1 MPVTF
6 KRVSAD
12 EVQNKRKSQTKSV
25 AGGMAVVKGLTSP
38 RTWDDEKRNAK
49 FIMTTEQVDRYGD
62 IVGQAGMDLKNFE
75 QNPQGLLFHN
85 SRSWPVGQW
94 SDITKV
100 LSGRPKRTEGVLN
113 FLPEGVDVDCDRAAN
128 HVKHG
133 TIKTVS
139 IGFIPD
145 WEEVDA
151 VLDDNEDWIGF
162 RFNKSELIECSLVPV
177 PANPGALVKD
187 ARGDDV
193 LARNL
198 VEDVLDTWTRTPEG
212 LLIPIKEYEQLHF
225 EMGGNKTSIIV
236 DKAFKPIEKDLSGL
250 KMQATTEEEAKA
262 LNGAKV
268 SVDPTRAENKE
279 YPFNVLAES
288 KATGEVISSW
298 IAPEH
303 GEDKDVHVLAVEF
316 LTDDFTG
323 MVRGFKAERFLL
335 AKAAEGDAE
344 PKKDTEG
351 DEPDAEDEA
360 KAAAASTEE
369 EKDAGVKPASL
380 ETVKAGDAVISSL
393 NIEAGNITAG
403 TMTSKDSP
411 ISSVKIAVNVDEDG
425 NLKAFVKEVAE
436 AESSIERLMK
446 TVKSF
451 FGGKDPVE
459 KDRVE
464 PPLTD
469 PSPAASAE
477 EIAEVKALAAA
488 TLQRIAKA

>member
-6 KRVSAD
+6 KKVSAD
-12 EVQNKRKSQTKSV
+12 EAQSKRAAQTKSV
-25 AGGMAVVKGLTSP
+25 AGGLAVVKGLTSP
-38 RTWDDEKRNAK
+38 RTWDDEKRSAK

-62 IVGQAGMDLKNFE
+62 IVGQAGMDITNFSA
-75 QNPQGLLFHN
+75 NPQGLLFHN

-145 WEEVDA
+145 WDDVDA
-151 VLDDNEDWIGF
+151 VLNEEEDWIGY

-193 LARNL
+193 LARSL
-198 VEDVLDTWTRTPEG
+198 VEEVLDTWTRTPEG
-212 LLIPIKEYEQLHF
+212 LLVPIKDYEQTHF
-225 EMGGNKTSIIV
+225 EMGGNRHSIIV
-236 DKAFKPIEKDLSGL
+236 DKAFKPVQKDLSNL

-262 LNGAKV
+262 LNGATV
-268 SVDPTRAENKE
+268 AVDPAHAENKE
-279 YPFNVLAES
+279 WPFDVLAAS

-323 MVRGFKAERFLL
+323 MVRNFKAERFLL
-335 AKAAEGDAE
+335 AKSAAASEESDEDSNKDAAGD
-344 PKKDTEG
+344 D
-351 DEPDAEDEA
+351 DAEA
-360 KAAAASTEE
+360 KAAAAAAAETTDKDVAPAAVPAATEA
-369 EKDAGVKPASL
+369 KDVTDNAKKDVTS
-380 ETVKAGDAVISSL
+380 ISV
-393 NIEAGNITAG
+393 G
-403 TMTSKDSP
+403 
-411 ISSVKIAVNVDEDG
+411 VNVDEDG
-425 NLKAFVKEVAE
+425 NLKAFVKEVEE
-436 AESSIERLMK
+436 AESSLDRLMLK
-446 TVKSF
+446 IKNF
-451 FGGKDPVE
+451 FGGSKDPVE
-459 KDRVE
+459 KERVE

-469 PSPAASAE
+469 PSPAASPE
-477 EIAEVKALAAA
+477 EIAEAKALAAA
-488 TLQRIAKA
+488 TIQRIAKV